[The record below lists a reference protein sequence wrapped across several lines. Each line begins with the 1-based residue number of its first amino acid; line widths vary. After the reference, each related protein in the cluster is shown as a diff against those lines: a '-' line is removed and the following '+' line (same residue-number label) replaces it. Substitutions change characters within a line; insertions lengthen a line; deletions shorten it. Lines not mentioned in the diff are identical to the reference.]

1 MKLSSIFITFIFV
14 ATLSSCDV
22 RSEIAKKNMEK
33 YEATPNSSP
42 YPVPSPQG
50 SPIDPKDVVTADINQ
65 EGTSISFNMGDNKR
79 SATCSKLDR
88 VMVNGDNHKI
98 TIKGA
103 CRRITI
109 NGDGNEV
116 TADAA
121 LEFTLNGSGNT
132 LRYSRFVNGARPSI
146 VENRTGNTIER
157 ISAPK

>member
-1 MKLSSIFITFIFV
+1 MKVPALIIPIVLV

-42 YPVPSPQG
+42 YPVASPQG

-65 EGTSISFNMGDNKR
+65 ESGSISFNMGDNKR
-79 SATCSKLDR
+79 SAACTKLDH

-109 NGDGNEV
+109 NGDANDV

-121 LEFTLNGSGNT
+121 LEFTVNGSGNT
-132 LRYSRFVNGARPSI
+132 LRYSRFVNGARPRI

-157 ISAPK
+157 VSAPK